1 MVNTDIVKFLSEIDT
16 SIFLSFN
23 GIHSPFLGLLY
34 DFLHRK
40 DYLGT
45 YVRNHLVYPA

>member
-23 GIHSPFLGLLY
+23 GIHSPFGITL
-34 DFLHRK
+34 
-40 DYLGT
+40 
-45 YVRNHLVYPA
+45 